1 MSKLSK
7 DELKQKINEL
17 IEDKDKSI
25 ELLEDIE
32 DSFENKD
39 TTELDDLKT
48 KYSDLETK
56 YSSLQDSYKARFLEG
71 SGKPVEVPSV
81 PELEEKQIVDIKEI

>member
-7 DELKQKINEL
+7 DELRQKINEL

-39 TTELDDLKT
+39 NSELDDLKT

-71 SGKPVEVPSV
+71 SGKPVEPTV